1 MARGKKSPRSTVQ
14 MYGEPDRFL
23 PLLDDEPSAAGAAI
37 TFQAKVWLWKQ
48 GAGWHFATVPPAE
61 SARIRAE
68 FKSAKRGWGSVPVTI
83 RIGDTEWQTSL
94 FPQGKTGTYL
104 LAIKASVRKAEN
116 IEEGSTITAVVSI
129 KSSGSAAS
137 IKDNARLPP

>member
-1 MARGKKSPRSTVQ
+1 MTRRKKTPSGAANL
-14 MYGEPDRFL
+14 YGEPDRFL

-48 GAGWHFATVPPAE
+48 GAGWHFVTVPPAE

-68 FKSAKRGWGSVPVTI
+68 FKSAKRGWGSVPVTL

-104 LAIKASVRKAEN
+104 LAIKGSVRKAER
-116 IEEGSTITAVVSI
+116 IEEGTEVTVAVSI
-129 KSSGSAAS
+129 RK
-137 IKDNARLPP
+137 